1 MKNTPTLATLAADL
15 DSGRTSARKLVDDC
29 LAKIA
34 DSSGEGQRAF
44 IHVDAEAAI
53 EAAEAM
59 DRLREVK
66 AAPSPYAGIPIS
78 IKDLFD
84 IKGQVTRAGSRALE
98 DSAPAEAD
106 ATVVARLRRAGFV
119 VIGRTNMTEFAY
131 SGIGINPHYGT
142 PKSAWQRNVG
152 HVPGGSSSG
161 AAVSVV
167 DGMAHGA
174 LGTDT
179 GGSCRIPAAYNGIV
193 GFKPTQRR
201 VPLDGGVPLSSTL
214 DSFGPL
220 ARTVACCAVLDAV
233 LADETF
239 VPLQPLPIKG
249 MRLAV
254 PTTVVL
260 DELDDD
266 VARTFERA
274 LETLSRQGALIERI
288 EVPEFLDV
296 GVMNTKGG
304 FSAAESYAWHR
315 YLIAGSGDVYDPR
328 VSVRILRGESI
339 SAADYIDLLNAR
351 KSLIARA
358 EKRIAPYDALVL
370 PTTANT
376 PPRIADLADDKAFT
390 KANLLSLRN
399 CTLINMIDGCA
410 ISLPAHREGEVPV
423 GLMLAAAGGS
433 DRRIFEW
440 PQEWRPRS
448 VFDLAFTI
456 DAQGTTTP
464 LTLAIDQAVIAGWT
478 GRDPVARDKHI
489 AELEA
494 IGIARPA
501 STPIYYR
508 VSARRL
514 VITDSIEV
522 CGGDSSGEVEFV
534 LIGWQGRIFVGVG
547 SDHTDRKVETYS
559 VTVSKQ
565 MCDKPMAP
573 VLWELEDVIGH
584 WDRMILRSYALID
597 GARVLYQEGT
607 LDAMLPVADLI
618 RARFRRQGPARRL
631 RHVRRHF
638 CRQGRHQARQPVR
651 I

>member
-1 MKNTPTLATLAADL
+1 MPNAPTLATLAADL

-34 DSSGEGQRAF
+34 DASGEGTRTF

-66 AAPSPYAGIPIS
+66 AAPSPFAGIPIS

-84 IKGQVTRAGSRALE
+84 IRGQVTRAGSRALD

-131 SGIGINPHYGT
+131 SGMGINPHYGT
-142 PKSAWQRNVG
+142 PKSGWQRNVG

-161 AAVSVV
+161 AAVSVA

-201 VPLDGGVPLSSTL
+201 VPLDGGVPLSFTL

-233 LADETF
+233 LANEAI
-239 VPLQPLPIKG
+239 VPLQPRSIKG

-254 PTTVVL
+254 PTTVAL
-260 DELDDD
+260 DELDDE

-296 GVMNTKGG
+296 GVMNAKGG
-304 FSAAESYAWHR
+304 FAAAESYAWHR

-328 VSVRILRGESI
+328 VSSRILRGESI

-358 EKRIAPYDALVL
+358 TVRLAPYDAVIM

-399 CTLINMIDGCA
+399 CTLINMIDGCG

-423 GLMLAAAGGS
+423 GLMLAASGGS
-433 DRRIFEW
+433 DRRIFE
-440 PQEWRPRS
+440 
-448 VFDLAFTI
+448 LAAGMET
-456 DAQGTTTP
+456 
-464 LTLAIDQAVIAGWT
+464 AI
-478 GRDPVARDKHI
+478 
-489 AELEA
+489 
-494 IGIARPA
+494 
-501 STPIYYR
+501 R
-508 VSARRL
+508 V
-514 VITDSIEV
+514 
-522 CGGDSSGEVEFV
+522 
-534 LIGWQGRIFVGVG
+534 
-547 SDHTDRKVETYS
+547 
-559 VTVSKQ
+559 
-565 MCDKPMAP
+565 
-573 VLWELEDVIGH
+573 
-584 WDRMILRSYALID
+584 
-597 GARVLYQEGT
+597 
-607 LDAMLPVADLI
+607 
-618 RARFRRQGPARRL
+618 
-631 RHVRRHF
+631 
-638 CRQGRHQARQPVR
+638 
-651 I
+651 

>member
-1 MKNTPTLATLAADL
+1 MNTQPTLATLAADL

-29 LAKIA
+29 LARIA
-34 DSSGEGQRAF
+34 DNSGEGIRTF

-59 DRLREVK
+59 DRLRVVK
-66 AAPSPYAGIPIS
+66 AAPSPFAGIPIS

-84 IKGQVTRAGSRALE
+84 IKGQVTRAGSRALD

-106 ATVVARLRRAGFV
+106 APVVARLRRAGFV

-142 PKSAWQRNVG
+142 PKSVWQRKVG

-161 AAVSVV
+161 AAVSVA

-201 VPLDGGVPLSSTL
+201 VPLDGGVPLSFTL

-239 VPLQPLPIKG
+239 VPLQPRSIKG

-254 PTTVVL
+254 PTTVA
-260 DELDDD
+260 LDDLD
-266 VARTFERA
+266 DAVAKTFERA
-274 LETLSRQGALIERI
+274 LDALSRQGALIERI

-296 GVMNTKGG
+296 GVMNSKGG
-304 FSAAESYAWHR
+304 FAAAESYAWHR

-328 VSVRILRGESI
+328 VSSRIVRGESI

-351 KSLIARA
+351 KSLIART

-376 PPRIADLADDKAFT
+376 PPVIADLADDKAFT
-390 KANLLSLRN
+390 KANLLALRN

-423 GLMLAAAGGS
+423 GLMLAAAGGA
-433 DRRIFEW
+433 DRRIFE
-440 PQEWRPRS
+440 
-448 VFDLAFTI
+448 LAAGMET
-456 DAQGTTTP
+456 
-464 LTLAIDQAVIAGWT
+464 AI
-478 GRDPVARDKHI
+478 
-489 AELEA
+489 
-494 IGIARPA
+494 
-501 STPIYYR
+501 R
-508 VSARRL
+508 V
-514 VITDSIEV
+514 
-522 CGGDSSGEVEFV
+522 
-534 LIGWQGRIFVGVG
+534 
-547 SDHTDRKVETYS
+547 
-559 VTVSKQ
+559 
-565 MCDKPMAP
+565 
-573 VLWELEDVIGH
+573 
-584 WDRMILRSYALID
+584 
-597 GARVLYQEGT
+597 
-607 LDAMLPVADLI
+607 
-618 RARFRRQGPARRL
+618 
-631 RHVRRHF
+631 
-638 CRQGRHQARQPVR
+638 
-651 I
+651 